1 MGCAAGGEARLRAPD
16 QGPSSIGSQRVPT
29 YEQPPPEG
37 DGLLGDGSVA
47 VGWSITS
54 SPGVNRAFRYTPG
67 LPMQDLGSLISGG
80 SSQGMA
86 VNSSGGAVVGWSSV
100 SAGNQ
105 HAFRWTAAAG
115 MQDLGVLAP
124 DTYSCADAIRPEDI
138 PGMLSPGC
146 DQLPEVVLE
155 TDHEHDQNHEEKR
168 GHRLAVLGSRFSI
181 QGQGPRALELRT
193 GLATEGT
200 EKLTRKA

>member
-1 MGCAAGGEARLRAPD
+1 ATGRR
-16 QGPSSIGSQRVPT
+16 SIGNISGT
-29 YEQPPPEG
+29 TQPG
-37 DGLLGDGSVA
+37 QFLSRALALNGDGSVA

-124 DTYSCADAIRPEDI
+124 DTYSGAAAIS
-138 PGMLSPGC
+138 G
-146 DQLPEVVLE
+146 
-155 TDHEHDQNHEEKR
+155 
-168 GHRLAVLGSRFSI
+168 
-181 QGQGPRALELRT
+181 
-193 GLATEGT
+193 EG
-200 EKLTRKA
+200 